1 MVSVSVLQLG
11 KWLPRLSGLCPGEGV
26 TQACPWTACRWV
38 PKVGGK
44 TRLSPGCQA
53 GGAEAHSSFPGHVA
67 GLLRNCWGRS
77 GGQGTWPKAPAWA
90 VHRSMW
96 QSRDSCSR
104 LLTQEVGGGR
114 GWRDMGSWWR
124 HPPDYSFLWRSNTP
138 LYICTTSYL
147 SIPLSI
153 DVWTASMSW
162 LLWVVLQWT

>member
-1 MVSVSVLQLG
+1 MVSVSVLQLE
-11 KWLPRLSGLCPGEGV
+11 KWLPRLSGLCPGERV

-44 TRLSPGCQA
+44 TRLSSGCQA
-53 GGAEAHSSFPGHVA
+53 GGAEAHSSFPGHGA

-104 LLTQEVGGGR
+104 LSTQEVGGDG
-114 GWRDMGSWWR
+114 GTWEADE
-124 HPPDYSFLWRSNTP
+124 D
-138 LYICTTSYL
+138 
-147 SIPLSI
+147 IPLTI
-153 DVWTASMSW
+153 
-162 LLWVVLQWT
+162 LFYGWVILHCIYVQHLIYPFLCQWMFELPPCLGYCE